1 MNGTEKYSASGKSDH
16 APLFTGNP
24 HRDTAVSP
32 YEIAVE
38 LSQVILDAIKKAQ
51 TEKRKD

>member
-1 MNGTEKYSASGKSDH
+1 MNGTEKNSATGKSDH